1 MMLSFFVKIDKNPYK
16 NLENMTGRYF
26 FFNKLK
32 YVLEHVLK
40 HILVL
45 LQL

>member
-1 MMLSFFVKIDKNPYK
+1 MMLSFFVKIDNNPYK
-16 NLENMTGRYF
+16 NLENMTDRYF
-26 FFNKLK
+26 LFNKLK